1 MTRRTA
7 FKFAAIVT
15 LGLMTSALVVVCPL
29 AALAGFMATLLYAA
43 SPD

>member
-15 LGLMTSALVVVCPL
+15 LGLMTSAVLFVCPL
-29 AALAGFMATLLYAA
+29 AALAGILATFAYAA
-43 SPD
+43 SDE